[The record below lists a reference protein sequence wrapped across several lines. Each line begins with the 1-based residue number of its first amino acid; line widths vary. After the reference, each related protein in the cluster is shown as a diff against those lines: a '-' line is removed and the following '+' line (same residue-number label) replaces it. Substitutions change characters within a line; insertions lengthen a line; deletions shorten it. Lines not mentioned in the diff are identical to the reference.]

1 MFTASTVSLEA
12 DSYSI
17 SEDIGNLTVVIIRE
31 GNISFPVVLQL
42 EAKGIST
49 DDGLD
54 LDLQPTLQEIQLLS
68 EETRKEVTIQI
79 VDDELPEVNKLFILC
94 LSYLGAEMLTLQL
107 TEANVTIL
115 DDDSKH
121 CDSHDSLLLIL
132 LCMFLFKNLK

>member
-17 SEDIGNLTVVIIRE
+17 SEDISNLTVVIVRE
-31 GNISFPVVLQL
+31 GNISSSSVVLQL
-42 EAKGIST
+42 EVKGIIST
-49 DDGLD
+49 DDRLD
-54 LDLQPTLQEIQLLS
+54 FDLQPTLQEIQLLP

-79 VDDELPEVNKLFILC
+79 VDDELPEVDKSFILC
-94 LSYLGAEMLTLQL
+94 LSYSGAEILTLQL

-121 CDSHDSLLLIL
+121 CDSHDSLLY
-132 LCMFLFKNLK
+132 M